1 MCPFLSAQ
9 SIIINGIMVID
20 NATPEGSK
28 IIISK
33 NGNKVDE
40 QTLNKKGRFDLKLAF
55 DSDYKLTFEKAGFVT
70 KMISVNTEVPEEV
83 LESNPDFPP
92 IKLTITLY
100 PYVEEVDLSIFEQP
114 IAILAYNQEIDDFKF
129 DEEYSAKIK
138 NRIAKAEQDIRRYI
152 ASKGAAAQEEAR
164 KFAALVGKGQQAF
177 DKKEWQEAISQWK
190 QALEMKPANDEL
202 KQKIAS
208 AQKEA
213 ELEAARRA
221 VAQQNEQAYKLL
233 IGSADSLFALKK
245 YSDAKEKYTTA
256 TRLNEKDSYPPN
268 KIREIDSILA
278 TLAKEDAAKKKQQAD
293 AEAAYQKTIVMADQA
308 FKNREFE
315 KSITTYRQ
323 ALEMKTNENYPK
335 EMIAK
340 AEQALAEIKKQE
352 AAEAERLRIE
362 EERRNSLK
370 EKYAALIAEAD
381 AAFKKENYGMAK
393 LRYTEADNLN
403 LGEEYPKKQL
413 QEIDKTINS
422 SQYKAKLAE
431 YNKTKTLAEKSMQ
444 QKNYAGAK
452 VYYQKALSILSIDK
466 EAIDGQIAEIDRLIE
481 AAHLAEIEK
490 AYKENIAKADKAF
503 NEKAYAVARFYYK
516 KALEIKIIDKYAS
529 ERLKEVE
536 KHIGERQTKEA
547 EL

>member
-308 FKNREFE
+308 FKNREFD

-323 ALEMKTNENYPK
+323 ALEMKTSENYPK

-536 KHIGERQTKEA
+536 KYIGERQTKEA

>member
-233 IGSADSLFALKK
+233 IGSADSLFTLKK
-245 YSDAKEKYTTA
+245 YSDAKEKYTAA

>member
-70 KMISVNTEVPEEV
+70 KMISVNTEVPEEI

-100 PYVEEVDLSIFEQP
+100 PYVDEVDLSIFEQP

-177 DKKEWQEAISQWK
+177 DKKEWQEAISQWN

-233 IGSADSLFALKK
+233 IGSADSLFTLKK
-245 YSDAKEKYTTA
+245 YADAKEKYTA
-256 TRLNEKDSYPPN
+256 AMRLNEKDSYPPN

-293 AEAAYQKTIVMADQA
+293 AEAAYQKTIAMADQA
-308 FKNREFE
+308 FKNREFD

-323 ALEMKTNENYPK
+323 ALVMKTNENYPK

-362 EERRNSLK
+362 KERRNSLK

-431 YNKTKTLAEKSMQ
+431 YNNTKTLAEKSMQ

-536 KHIGERQTKEA
+536 KYIGERQTKEA

>member
-177 DKKEWQEAISQWK
+177 DKKEWQEAISQWN

-233 IGSADSLFALKK
+233 IGSADSLFTLKK
-245 YSDAKEKYTTA
+245 YSDAKEKYTAA

-308 FKNREFE
+308 FKNREFD

-323 ALEMKTNENYPK
+323 ALEMKTSENYPK

-490 AYKENIAKADKAF
+490 AYKENIAKADNAF

-536 KHIGERQTKEA
+536 KYIGERQTKEA